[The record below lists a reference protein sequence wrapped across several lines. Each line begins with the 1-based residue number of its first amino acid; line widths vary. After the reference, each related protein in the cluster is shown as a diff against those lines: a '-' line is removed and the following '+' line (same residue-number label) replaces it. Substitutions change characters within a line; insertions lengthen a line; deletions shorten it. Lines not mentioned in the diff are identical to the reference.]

1 MKKSNHSHGFILTEV
16 LVVLLI
22 LGLILTVCCRLFLSQ
37 AEAYKNQQGNL
48 QGQQNFRNA
57 LEIMARDIKGVGYP
71 ELPSFFTAGLSNW
84 IAPSFIP
91 RLPDPVLL
99 QDLVTVTPGNGG
111 PDSLSLLLLLSSS
124 TNPTVL
130 AQAALPGDTLLQ
142 LALNGSELDD
152 QYNIGDVIYIG
163 KPAEP
168 AVVTQISRTFL
179 YIDTD
184 PLQPGPQG
192 LKRRYAQNTEVGEL
206 SLISYAIF
214 NDQNDP
220 GGNYHDLG
228 MPVLKRK
235 TNAGGF
241 EPLVEDITDLKVQPI
256 PPGLFRLELSLR
268 TPLPRQRREKIVTLQ
283 THLKKNH

>member
-1 MKKSNHSHGFILTEV
+1 MKKSNRSRGFTLTEV
-16 LVVLLI
+16 LIVLLI

-37 AEAYKNQQGNL
+37 AEAHKNQNGNL
-48 QGQQNFRNA
+48 QGQQNLRNA

-71 ELPSFFTAGLSNW
+71 ELPSFFTTGLSNW
-84 IAPSFIP
+84 IAPSFIS
-91 RLPDPVLL
+91 RLPDPVVL

-111 PDSLSLLLLLSSS
+111 PDRVSLLLLLSSS

-130 AQAALPGDTLLQ
+130 AQAALPGDTLLR

-152 QYNIGDVIYIG
+152 QYNIGDVIYVG

-179 YIDTD
+179 SVDTD
-184 PLQPGPQG
+184 PLQPGAQG
-192 LKRRYAQNTEVGEL
+192 LKKGYAQNTEVGEL

-220 GGNYHDLG
+220 GGNYHDIG

-235 TNAGGF
+235 TNGGGF
-241 EPLVEDITDLKVQPI
+241 EPLVEDITDLKVQPMT
-256 PPGLFRLELSLR
+256 PGLFRLELSLR
-268 TPLPRQRREKIVTLQ
+268 TPPPRQSREKIITLQ
-283 THLKKNH
+283 TRLKKNH